1 MTGSLGDGPHFYAG
15 IGSRKTPPRVTTY
28 MTMLAGCYL
37 GLGWVL
43 RSGRSGNAD
52 LAFERG
58 AGAAAQLFEP
68 WADFHLTAP
77 PAHRLAEV
85 HRQPS
90 AGAERI
96 AQAFHPRWDRC
107 DRTARSLLARNAHVI
122 LGPNL
127 NEPARHVVAWTP
139 DGTIDGLGVTGGT
152 AHALRIAAAHHCE
165 VFNLARPA
173 DVAKLDKMMW
183 VSNGPIEP

>member
-1 MTGSLGDGPHFYAG
+1 MNYYAG
-15 IGSRKTPPRVTTY
+15 IGSRKTPPRVTGH

-43 RSGRSGNAD
+43 RSGRSGRAD

-77 PAHRLAEV
+77 PAHRQAEV
-85 HRQPS
+85 YRQPS
-90 AGAERI
+90 DGAYKI
-96 AQAFHPRWDRC
+96 AQAFHPRWDLC
-107 DRTARSLLARNAHVI
+107 DKTARSLLARNAHVI

-127 NEPARHVVAWTP
+127 NDPVRHVVAWTA
-139 DGTIDGLGVTGGT
+139 DGTVDGLGATGGT
-152 AHALRIAAAHHCE
+152 AHALRIAAAHDCL

-173 DVAKLDKMMW
+173 HANGLDKMMW